1 MRSLTTSR
9 SRSGRLVV
17 QQCEALRRAAPR
29 RHGRD
34 PEGDHRPQPGINQT
48 RTEFHVNQLVER
60 KLDDLARLCE
70 KFRVK
75 RLDLFGSATTDLFDP
90 QTSDL
95 DFLVSLQEM
104 DFGEYANAYFG
115 LLEGLQELFDRHIDL
130 VMESAINNPYFRQ
143 EVEATRMALYAA

>member
-1 MRSLTTSR
+1 M
-9 SRSGRLVV
+9 
-17 QQCEALRRAAPR
+17 
-29 RHGRD
+29 
-34 PEGDHRPQPGINQT
+34 
-48 RTEFHVNQLVER
+48 NQLVER

-104 DFGEYANAYFG
+104 DFGEYADAYFG
-115 LLEGLQELFDRHIDL
+115 LLKGLQELFDRHVDL
-130 VMESAINNPYFRQ
+130 VMESAIKNPYFRQ
-143 EVEATRMALYAA
+143 EVEETRMPLYAA

>member
-1 MRSLTTSR
+1 M
-9 SRSGRLVV
+9 
-17 QQCEALRRAAPR
+17 
-29 RHGRD
+29 
-34 PEGDHRPQPGINQT
+34 
-48 RTEFHVNQLVER
+48 NQLVER

-104 DFGEYANAYFG
+104 DFGEYADAYFG
-115 LLEGLQELFDRHIDL
+115 LLKGLQELFDRHIDL
-130 VMESAINNPYFRQ
+130 VMESAIKNPYFRQ
-143 EVEATRMALYAA
+143 DVEATRMPLYAA